1 MKYTKCRVFWIDF
14 LHEMQSFSEAQAKK
28 CGVEASLSLGI
39 CLGTSRVTKTTMDA
53 VGDRVSGGGA
63 IGSNSAGCW

>member
-1 MKYTKCRVFWIDF
+1 
-14 LHEMQSFSEAQAKK
+14 MQSFSEAQAKK